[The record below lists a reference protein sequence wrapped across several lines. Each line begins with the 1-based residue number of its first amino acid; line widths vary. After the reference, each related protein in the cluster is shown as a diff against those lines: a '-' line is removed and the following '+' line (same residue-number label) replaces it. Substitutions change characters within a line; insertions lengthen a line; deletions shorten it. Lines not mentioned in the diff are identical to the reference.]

1 MYIYTY
7 VFIGVLIIQDIGG
20 GGHGQSATKNMC
32 CGLCSVRF
40 GVVFYSNS
48 NNQPPMLCRVWI

>member
-40 GVVFYSNS
+40 GVVFYSSS
-48 NNQPPMLCRVWI
+48 NN